1 VIEVATGRL
10 DGDVVGRQPDVG
22 VGATVVLLDVRLEVV
37 KVGDRSET
45 GHQRGEG
52 SDGHV
57 VSVASDLGGT
67 LVLCGGH
74 DLGPMLAILVRDR
87 SLRVAVIRLVLG
99 ASSVLDVMAIALFT
113 HHDAVDGT
121 RGAVLAIVVQ
131 ATSML
136 PLFTLT
142 MALVDGATSIATV
155 PVLVEVGVQVGA
167 LRGVCPG
174 LVDLLLDGVELA
186 MRRSIRST
194 AQMPTRHRCRR
205 LGRRTPFF
213 HLGCG
218 NPEVSHGCI
227 SLGRWVSLLETCRS
241 RTQVGPRAVERRQ
254 PRLFE
259 LET

>member
-99 ASSVLDVMAIALFT
+99 RHLFS
-113 HHDAVDGT
+113 
-121 RGAVLAIVVQ
+121 
-131 ATSML
+131 TSWQ
-136 PLFTLT
+136 
-142 MALVDGATSIATV
+142 S
-155 PVLVEVGVQVGA
+155 
-167 LRGVCPG
+167 
-174 LVDLLLDGVELA
+174 
-186 MRRSIRST
+186 RS
-194 AQMPTRHRCRR
+194 
-205 LGRRTPFF
+205 
-213 HLGCG
+213 
-218 NPEVSHGCI
+218 
-227 SLGRWVSLLETCRS
+227 S
-241 RTQVGPRAVERRQ
+241 RTMMRWTAPEGPYSRS
-254 PRLFE
+254 
-259 LET
+259 